1 MANTSTRVLK
11 VIKALR
17 GKTFSGASVK
27 ELADNIQE
35 SSVNVTRSLADL
47 VEEGFVE
54 KRSDGRY
61 QLSVAMLQIA
71 HSHQDETQRLQQRI
85 EEYNRRI
92 NTF

>member
-1 MANTSTRVLK
+1 MANTSNRVLK

-27 ELADNIQE
+27 ELSEAINTSPVNI
-35 SSVNVTRSLADL
+35 TRSLADL

-85 EEYNRRI
+85 EEYNRRV